1 MLWKCNLTGKV
12 PFALQL
18 GVSLVLKALRNEV
31 TKGKPC
37 RRSPVMCGGI
47 PDWITD
53 VRSMQVANL
62 LPTHPLKLTQP
73 SDFCMQGRRAQRQC
87 CSDVPQ
93 GRDNPTEMPSAR
105 TAISLLT
112 ARTEANRSAAVLRGS
127 YQHKQPLCKFPSP
140 NAQVIIEENK
150 ISTCPAIS
158 PTS

>member
-1 MLWKCNLTGKV
+1 MKVMLWKCNLTGKV
-12 PFALQL
+12 PFGLQL

-37 RRSPVMCGGI
+37 RRSPMMCGGI
-47 PDWITD
+47 SDWITDVD

-73 SDFCMQGRRAQRQC
+73 SDFCMQGRHAQRQC
-87 CSDVPQ
+87 CSDIPQ
-93 GRDNPTEMPSAR
+93 GKDNPTEMPSAR

-127 YQHKQPLCKFPSP
+127 YQHNSLFANFLPQMHKLL
-140 NAQVIIEENK
+140 
-150 ISTCPAIS
+150 
-158 PTS
+158 